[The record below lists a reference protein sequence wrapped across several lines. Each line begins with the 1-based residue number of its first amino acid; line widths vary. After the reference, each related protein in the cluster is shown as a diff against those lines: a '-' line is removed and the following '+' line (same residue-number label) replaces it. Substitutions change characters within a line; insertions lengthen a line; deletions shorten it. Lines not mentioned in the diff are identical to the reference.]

1 MRILSAS
8 FKQAFTNS
16 KAIGFTVSSGIIIKD
31 GKLTYTFVS
40 IGTMKLVDG
49 IGDDM
54 VEKVYKYTI
63 TAHDKDA
70 KKYTLTMSSDFEN
83 YIAEVDYSNED
94 EYKISM
100 RIV

>member
-1 MRILSAS
+1 MQCL
-8 FKQAFTNS
+8 KYVDELT
-16 KAIGFTVSSGIIIKD
+16 GIIIKD